1 MTDKELIGKLDA
13 MVKALQKAKKKTD
26 KTNILLDARKDF
38 GEEADELMAFF
49 RFLLDPSIVTGLSD
63 AKINKKVTVRPDIDV
78 QYLSCGYLY
87 IMGASHN
94 TGSDASI
101 ATIQNYLHKNPEY
114 EEFLKRLFTKNLP
127 IGVEAATINKVY
139 GEEIIPVWEVQQG
152 YPIGKVKLK
161 DGIWFSLSQKLNG
174 CFTWDTSILM
184 ADGSE
189 KHIVDIQPGDVVQ
202 TFDESTRELSTAK
215 VLNKFENGLK
225 PLSEWVRISCDTNC
239 GGTKYRYTA
248 KMTKNH
254 KVFTPSGWIEAGNLQ
269 VGDTIYTKDYELSD
283 TQISVLLGI
292 GLGDA
297 NVVKDYKYSSI
308 TRYVY
313 IKKAADEKY
322 LFNTMS
328 VFDGFIGVTTRKTS
342 GFGKPVTR
350 VNLKTFHNLPSYLSS
365 NKNILRTGYTF
376 TEDIINHLTPLALA
390 LFYIDDGCRESCKKD
405 GYERS
410 VNVQPRAQL
419 ALHRHPKESAERLSK
434 YLNEKYGITNRIV
447 KYDDHY
453 KDCGYQLEMDV
464 NGTIKFYDLI
474 AKYIPPEM
482 RPSKLS
488 HDWLDVPY
496 EDWTK
501 DFGEYKL
508 VKKTIGK
515 IEQMNEVWKRPARK
529 SLRSYDLEVDGTH
542 TYFANRIAVHNC
554 RGTMYKG
561 ELISRQAQKFKG
573 LDHIKN
579 DLLALYDGDASR
591 RDAWVF
597 DGELIYKNPE
607 RMSDGE
613 AFRYGTG
620 LLNSDNKDKTGIK
633 FVIFDVI
640 PVVEFDRGK
649 CTIPYKIRRIGL
661 NCLRAEITRKHL
673 ENIEI
678 VPMVYEGKD
687 QNVIPKWLDYAV
699 EHDWEGLMLNTDVP
713 YRRARHN
720 GCLKI
725 KRFYT
730 VDLRIIAIEEGQNR
744 LAGTMGALVVDYKGN
759 EIRVGSGF
767 DDATRAAVWANP
779 DNYIGKI
786 VECKYKEVT
795 MDKKTGL
802 ESLQFPTFVRF
813 RDDKNEVSY
822 G

>member
-1 MTDKELIGKLDA
+1 MTDKELIGKLNA
-13 MVKALQKAKKKTD
+13 MVKALQKAKKKTG
-26 KTNILLDARKDF
+26 KTRILLDARKDF
-38 GEEADELMAFF
+38 GDEDDELMFFF
-49 RFLLDPSIVTGLSD
+49 RFLLDPAIVTGLSD
-63 AKINKKVTVRPDIDV
+63 AKINKKVVAKPDLDFEH
-78 QYLSCGYLY
+78 YSCGCLYL
-87 IMGASHN
+87 MGKGHN

-152 YPIGKVKLK
+152 YPIDKVKLK
-161 DGIWFSLSQKLNG
+161 DGIWFSLSQKMNG
-174 CFTWDTSILM
+174 
-184 ADGSE
+184 
-189 KHIVDIQPGDVVQ
+189 
-202 TFDESTRELSTAK
+202 
-215 VLNKFENGLK
+215 N
-225 PLSEWVRISCDTNC
+225 
-239 GGTKYRYTA
+239 
-248 KMTKNH
+248 
-254 KVFTPSGWIEAGNLQ
+254 
-269 VGDTIYTKDYELSD
+269 
-283 TQISVLLGI
+283 
-292 GLGDA
+292 
-297 NVVKDYKYSSI
+297 
-308 TRYVY
+308 
-313 IKKAADEKY
+313 
-322 LFNTMS
+322 
-328 VFDGFIGVTTRKTS
+328 
-342 GFGKPVTR
+342 
-350 VNLKTFHNLPSYLSS
+350 
-365 NKNILRTGYTF
+365 
-376 TEDIINHLTPLALA
+376 
-390 LFYIDDGCRESCKKD
+390 
-405 GYERS
+405 
-410 VNVQPRAQL
+410 
-419 ALHRHPKESAERLSK
+419 
-434 YLNEKYGITNRIV
+434 
-447 KYDDHY
+447 
-453 KDCGYQLEMDV
+453 
-464 NGTIKFYDLI
+464 
-474 AKYIPPEM
+474 
-482 RPSKLS
+482 
-488 HDWLDVPY
+488 
-496 EDWTK
+496 
-501 DFGEYKL
+501 
-508 VKKTIGK
+508 
-515 IEQMNEVWKRPARK
+515 
-529 SLRSYDLEVDGTH
+529 
-542 TYFANRIAVHNC
+542 

-579 DLLALYDGDASR
+579 DLLALYDEDASR

-620 LLNSDNKDKTGIK
+620 LLNSDNKDKAGIK

-687 QNVIPKWLDYAV
+687 QSVIPKWLDYAV

-730 VDLRIIAIEEGQNR
+730 VDLRITAIEEGQNR

-759 EIRVGSGF
+759 ELRVGSGF
-767 DDATRAAVWANP
+767 DDATRVAVWANP

-813 RDDKNEVSY
+813 RNDKNEVSY